1 MNQGP
6 RSIYIFPLR
15 FKKLLEYVGNLFAY
29 TSVVLVGHPFQC
41 GIHWRRDGNGSPL
54 IQIHLFTP
62 RCVFVTVTHN
72 NLHSR
77 EVNNIMRP
85 HQKNRDG
92 QRSELLAAEWLLSQ
106 DCYVYQPVM
115 AQGPVDLVA
124 ISPNGKTHLFD
135 VKTHAFRASG
145 TSIARKLTD
154 IQRKLGVRLL
164 YVDLETGAVGLYT
177 HQLSNDP
184 MSKTNAQNR
193 HFNGEKAPTIS
204 GLLHPEPSPIDQSC
218 PEEHEQSADQ
228 SNPE

>member
-1 MNQGP
+1 MNHGP
-6 RSIYIFPLR
+6 RSTNFHAFR
-15 FKKLLEYVGNLFAY
+15 FKKSFQDEGHLFAD
-29 TSVVLVGHPFQC
+29 TTIILFSRVLENLVQLN
-41 GIHWRRDGNGSPL
+41 RDSDSSPP

-62 RCVFVTVTHN
+62 WHVSVTVTHC
-72 NLHSR
+72 NLPNR
-77 EVNNIMRP
+77 KVNNIMRP

-135 VKTHAFRASG
+135 VKTHAFRKSG

-184 MSKTNAQNR
+184 VSKTNAQNR
-193 HFNGEKAPTIS
+193 HFSGEKAPTIS
-204 GLLHPEPSPIDQSC
+204 GLLHPEPSPTDQSC

-228 SNPE
+228 SKPE

>member
-1 MNQGP
+1 MRDLFAHTP
-6 RSIYIFPLR
+6 VIFVGH
-15 FKKLLEYVGNLFAY
+15 LLE
-29 TSVVLVGHPFQC
+29 H
-41 GIHWRRDGNGSPL
+41 GIHGRRDGNGFPL
-54 IQIHLFTP
+54 TQIHLFTP
-62 RCVFVTVTHN
+62 RCVSVTVAHN
-72 NLHSR
+72 NLYSG

-85 HQKNRDG
+85 HNKNRDG

-164 YVDLETGAVGLYT
+164 YVDLETGAVALYT

-184 MSKTNAQNR
+184 VSTEKAQNR
-193 HFNGEKAPTIS
+193 HFKGKKALTIS
-204 GLLHPEPSPIDQSC
+204 ELLRPEPSPTDQSC
-218 PEEHEQSADQ
+218 PEEHEQSSDQ